1 MNTHGLKLLRLFA
14 IKPFT
19 HPLTGATTCSHELF
33 VASLSNIITDI
44 TNDVFIFEKKL
55 CDMEARME
63 ARIYKLE
70 NLEKKEKDLKIQTQ
84 KTHQNTIMIRPP
96 CAVMKI

>member
-1 MNTHGLKLLRLFA
+1 MNTNGLKLLRLLA

-19 HPLTGATTCSHELF
+19 NPLTGATTCSHDLF
-33 VASLSNIITDI
+33 VSSLSSVVTDI

-55 CDMEARME
+55 SDMEARME
-63 ARIYKLE
+63 SRIYRLE

-84 KTHQNTIMIRPP
+84 QNPIMIRPP